1 MNKSKFLKKSLA
13 MLLALMLVVAM
24 IPLSASAAE
33 GPKVTEVTVDGVAA
47 SGSDTSYSATIV
59 EPTDAV
65 KVTVEIESAAGTVAH
80 YTDGTLLNSNNA
92 KLEGEVYAFTLT
104 EEEMIAEEF
113 TFDVLQGGKVVETY
127 TVSYDTVPAS
137 ADTSLK
143 TVYLDGQYDCW
154 NNIDSNKETDYT
166 VVAPYGLT
174 LDEDKT
180 FVEITPNYVGATVT
194 GKNGSALEQNAKGAY
209 LLPVGEYDK
218 AVEFSVNAANDAQEN
233 YTVTVVKPIPFE
245 SFAIENE
252 RHDSQIERVT
262 EDPQWQVSAGNGE
275 PRVEVY
281 LPYDAK
287 TDANNDFYFTPEF
300 TTNYDVTVYI
310 YKNQTRTEANAV
322 ELVSGETYNLK
333 DFDPSWRENAGDKV
347 GDKRVY
353 MTVNYSD
360 DKVENW
366 ELTFDRN
373 EDGDTIPAIKGL
385 TVKNYVAEIEG
396 TTITLTIPQSVRN
409 DATELDFV
417 MSAGTRIDL
426 VDTTSKN
433 CFAINKNS
441 DAGKAMTVPAKTLA
455 AKDRYTLR
463 VTAAAAEFDA
473 EGVKA
478 VQDYTLNI
486 VTAEVQDP
494 ELNRVTLKSE
504 KTGET
509 LEGRIEGAYVYFDGD
524 NAIPYRY
531 KSVKA
536 MADDEWQLF
545 WSVSSGTTV
554 TYNTTADEGTNLV
567 DFTGSVVDDNMPYLP
582 DSKSRF
588 DKTVASQFIVVAN
601 DTSSQG
607 YKIVFTS
614 APASQ
619 NSTLGDVTLAMNDVE
634 KFEDLND
641 QNQTK
646 AVVNNIEDTISAEI
660 WYKEWAEYNNTSA
673 PSAPNHGG
681 AAIVTTLPAGA
692 KMYFKGWNDDTLTP
706 LDALNE
712 NNDEVTYY
720 LPAVGV
726 YNSYYYG
733 NTYDSKTDDHPDALK
748 LIVVSEAL
756 ADKVYDTTTYAQLTK
771 AANEPFYTEYDLT
784 LTQKAPRTGNNLTSL
799 SVYDNY
805 TDTMIDAKLVGNT
818 FTITLPYYFTDANRH
833 SLDNLYLDFA
843 PEQGGQTVTA
853 YSNGIEDDVV
863 LNDLAMKEDGTL
875 DTTKSVKLQWN
886 KGTDDHTNAFK
897 VTDGI
902 DEGWIGYKEYKE
914 NGKNYGLV
922 VTAEN
927 GNTKENVYNVVINVA
942 APEEEAEL
950 NSVTIAGSTATPNS
964 KNEVTVTVPY
974 NTEVTNLAPVF
985 NVSENAYVIEGGPE
999 NIGSG
1004 DKLKY
1009 IVDEGEAYNFLTP
1022 RTFTVVSEDGAA
1034 RETYTITV
1042 VASDEFVDVQ
1052 PDDWFYEYVMTA
1064 AGKGWVAG
1072 EGNGV
1077 FNPNGTLKR
1086 GDFALMIARILGYD
1100 EASYSKTAFPDVA
1113 SDKYYSAA
1121 VAFCKENNII
1131 DGDDKGNFNGEDA
1144 ITREQMAKILC
1155 QALQLKV
1162 TIPEKTYDDDAKI
1175 AGWAKDYVYACQE
1188 AGVMEGDNGSF
1199 RPKDNATRAEAA
1211 TVLVRAFA

>member
-1 MNKSKFLKKSLA
+1 M
-13 MLLALMLVVAM
+13 
-24 IPLSASAAE
+24 
-33 GPKVTEVTVDGVAA
+33 
-47 SGSDTSYSATIV
+47 
-59 EPTDAV
+59 
-65 KVTVEIESAAGTVAH
+65 H
-80 YTDGTLLNSNNA
+80 NSNNA

-174 LDEDKT
+174 LNDT
-180 FVEITPNYVGATVT
+180 TYVEVTPNNEGASVYVGDTKLTRDADGTFHVTV
-194 GKNGSALEQNAKGAY
+194 SAYNKRTL
-209 LLPVGEYDK
+209 
-218 AVEFSVNAANDAQEN
+218 FSVRAANEAQEN
-233 YTVTVVKPIPFE
+233 YTVTVVKPIPFA
-245 SFAIENE
+245 SFSMEDQ
-252 RHDSQIERVT
+252 RHEAQISRVT
-262 EDPQWQVSAGNGE
+262 EEPNFQVDKVNKDAT
-275 PRVEVY
+275 VELY
-281 LPYDAK
+281 MPYKYDG
-287 TDANNDFYFTPEF
+287 DFTPTFE
-300 TTNYDVTVYI
+300 TNYGVTVSVN
-310 YKNQTRTEANAV
+310 KTGV
-322 ELVSGETYNLK
+322 ELKSGETYDWEEDLGVTDITK
-333 DFDPSWRENAGDKV
+333 DF
-347 GDKRVY
+347 
-353 MTVNYSD
+353 TVPVTVKYSD
-360 DKVENW
+360 DKKEPW
-366 ELTFDRN
+366 TLAFDVRTSGST
-373 EDGDTIPAIKGL
+373 EKDTIPAIKGL
-385 TVKNYVAEIEG
+385 SVNNYVAEIEG
-396 TTITLTIPQSVRN
+396 TTITLTIPQSVRKN
-409 DATELDFV
+409 ADTLAID
-417 MSAGTRIDL
+417 MSE
-426 VDTTSKN
+426 DTQADIVNT
-433 CFAINKNS
+433 
-441 DAGKAMTVPAKTLA
+441 KTAPLIANADETTADKWWVGEGFLA
-455 AKDRYTLR
+455 AKDQYRIR
-463 VTAAAAEFDA
+463 VTAAIDEFDA
-473 EGVKA
+473 EGAKA

-494 ELNRVTLKSE
+494 ELNSLTLKSE

-509 LEGRIEGAYVYFDGD
+509 LEGRIVGAKVYFDGE

-531 KSVKA
+531 KGL
-536 MADDEWQLF
+536 ADMNADKWQLF
-545 WSVSSGTTV
+545 WSATSGTTV
-554 TYNTTADEGTNLV
+554 TIAQNAQPTDDVLPI
-567 DFTGSVVDDNMPYLP
+567 TGSYVPATWCGYLP
-582 DSKSRF
+582 FGGNRYSNTEADRY
-588 DKTVASQFIVVAN
+588 IVVAN
-601 DTSSQG
+601 DTSVQA
-607 YKIVFTS
+607 YKVVFTS

-619 NSTLGDVTLAMNDVE
+619 NSTLGDVTLAMNDV
-634 KFEDLND
+634 KKYEDLNT
-641 QNQTK
+641 QNQTE
-646 AVVNNIEDTISAEI
+646 AIVNNTENTISAEI
-660 WYKEWAEYNNTSA
+660 WYKDFNAYTSKW
-673 PSAPNHGG
+673 NKNGDKG
-681 AAIVTTLPAGA
+681 AVVVTTLPAEA
-692 KMYFKGWNDDTLTP
+692 DLYFVNANEKLEKLDTLNEEFDGTVTNYLP
-706 LDALNE
+706 AIALGSNTRYQYGDE
-712 NNDEVTYY
+712 YGVNDEVD
-720 LPAVGV
+720 P
-726 YNSYYYG
+726 
-733 NTYDSKTDDHPDALK
+733 LK
-748 LIVVSEAL
+748 IVVVSEAL
-756 ADKVYDTTTYAQLTK
+756 KDKVHDGDAYNTLTSD
-771 AANEPFYTEYDLT
+771 ATREPFYTEYELT
-784 LTQKAPRTGNNLTSL
+784 LTQKAPRTGNELE
-799 SVYDNY
+799 SVSIYDNY
-805 TDTMIDAKLVGNT
+805 TGTKITAEPVGDKFILN
-818 FTITLPYYFTDANRH
+818 IPAYFVDENRN
-833 SLDNLYLDFA
+833 SVNSLYLDFT
-843 PEQGGQTVTA
+843 PEQGGQQVVATA
-853 YSNGIEDDVV
+853 ENAKTLT
-863 LNDLAMKEDGTL
+863 LNPLAYKNDGTL
-875 DTTKSVKLQWN
+875 DTAKSVQLIAP
-886 KGTDDHTNAFK
+886 GTQGTN
-897 VTDGI
+897 
-902 DEGWIGYKEYKE
+902 YKEWTVRI
-914 NGKNYGLV
+914 GKGLEYWLDP
-922 VTAEN
+922 VTVSAE
-927 GNTKENVYNVVINVA
+927 A
-942 APEEEAEL
+942 ALYRGETSKSNPYQIIIKVDEAMGEAEL

-1034 RETYTITV
+1034 TETYTITV

>member
-174 LDEDKT
+174 LNDT
-180 FVEITPNYVGATVT
+180 TYVEVTPNNEGASVYVGDTKLNRDADGTFHVTV
-194 GKNGSALEQNAKGAY
+194 SAYNKRTL
-209 LLPVGEYDK
+209 
-218 AVEFSVNAANDAQEN
+218 FSVRAANEAQEN
-233 YTVTVVKPIPFE
+233 YTVTVVKPIPFA
-245 SFAIENE
+245 SFSMEDQ
-252 RHDSQIERVT
+252 RHEAQISRVT
-262 EDPQWQVSAGNGE
+262 EEPNFQVDKVNKDAT
-275 PRVEVY
+275 VELY
-281 LPYDAK
+281 MPYKYDG
-287 TDANNDFYFTPEF
+287 DFTPTFE
-300 TTNYDVTVYI
+300 TNYGVTVSVN
-310 YKNQTRTEANAV
+310 KTGV
-322 ELVSGETYNLK
+322 ELKSGETYDWEEDLGVTDITK
-333 DFDPSWRENAGDKV
+333 DF
-347 GDKRVY
+347 
-353 MTVNYSD
+353 TVPVTVKYSD
-360 DKVENW
+360 DKKEPW
-366 ELTFDRN
+366 TLAFDVRN
-373 EDGDTIPAIKGL
+373 TGAGERDTIPAIKGL
-385 TVKNYVAEIEG
+385 TVNNYVAEIEG
-396 TTITLTIPQSVRN
+396 TTITLTIPQSVRKN
-409 DATELDFV
+409 ATTLAIDMSEGTQADIVNTKTAPKTADADETT
-417 MSAGTRIDL
+417 A
-426 VDTTSKN
+426 DTWWVGEG
-433 CFAINKNS
+433 F
-441 DAGKAMTVPAKTLA
+441 LA
-455 AKDRYTLR
+455 AKDQYRIR
-463 VTAAAAEFDA
+463 VTAAIDEFDA
-473 EGVKA
+473 EGAKA

-494 ELNRVTLKSE
+494 ELNRLTLKSE

-509 LEGRIEGAYVYFDGD
+509 LEGRIVGAKVYFDGE

-531 KSVKA
+531 KGL
-536 MADDEWQLF
+536 ADMNADKWQLF
-545 WSVSSGTTV
+545 WSATSGTTV
-554 TYNTTADEGTNLV
+554 TVAENAQPTDNVLPI
-567 DFTGSVVDDNMPYLP
+567 TGSYVPATWCGYLP
-582 DSKSRF
+582 FGGNRYSNTEADRY
-588 DKTVASQFIVVAN
+588 IVVAN
-601 DTSSQG
+601 DTSVQA
-607 YKIVFTS
+607 YKVVFTS

-634 KFEDLND
+634 KYEDLNT
-641 QNQTK
+641 QNQTE
-646 AVVNNIEDTISAEI
+646 AIVNNTENTISAEI
-660 WYKEWAEYNNTSA
+660 WYKDWWNYTSYNSDTDKV
-673 PSAPNHGG
+673 GG
-681 AAIVTTLPAGA
+681 ATVVTTLPAEA
-692 KMYFKGWNDDTLTP
+692 KLFTVDGNGQKLREIQVLNEDTLKVDDDDRLPTVKFDGTYWAYGQRYNEGAATP
-706 LDALNE
+706 
-712 NNDEVTYY
+712 
-720 LPAVGV
+720 
-726 YNSYYYG
+726 
-733 NTYDSKTDDHPDALK
+733 LK

-756 ADKVYDTTTYAQLTK
+756 AEKFNTGSSYSALATEPNK
-771 AANEPFYTEYDLT
+771 PFYTEYELT
-784 LTQKAPRTGNNLTSL
+784 LTQKAPRTGNELE
-799 SVYDNY
+799 SVSIYDNY
-805 TDTMIDAKLVGNT
+805 TGTKITAEPVGDKFILN
-818 FTITLPYYFTDANRH
+818 IPAYFVDENRK
-833 SLDNLYLDFA
+833 SVNSLYLDFT
-843 PEQGGQTVTA
+843 PEQGGQQVVATA
-853 YSNGIEDDVV
+853 ENTTTLT
-863 LNDLAMKEDGTL
+863 LNPLAYKNDGTL
-875 DTTKSVKLQWN
+875 DTAKSVQLIAP
-886 KGTDDHTNAFK
+886 GTQ
-897 VTDGI
+897 
-902 DEGWIGYKEYKE
+902 
-914 NGKNYGLV
+914 GKNYKEWTVRIGNGAEYWLDP
-922 VTAEN
+922 VTVSAE
-927 GNTKENVYNVVINVA
+927 A
-942 APEEEAEL
+942 ALYWGETSKSNPYQIIIKVDEAMGEAEL

-999 NIGSG
+999 NIGSD

-1022 RTFTVVSEDGAA
+1022 RTFTVISEDGAA
-1034 RETYTITV
+1034 TETYTITV

-1052 PDDWFYEYVMTA
+1052 PDDWFYDEVMTA
-1064 AGKGWVAG
+1064 ADKGWVAG

-1121 VAFCKENNII
+1121 VAFCKENSII

-1175 AGWAKDYVYACQE
+1175 ADWAKDYVYACQE